1 MVIVN
6 LQYKKRDVLS
16 KNMTVYLKLI
26 RIVKKDGIK
35 MSYEIIFNDMI
46 DSLTMAEIKLYEYT
60 IIKDKNKDN

>member
-46 DSLTMAEIKLYEYT
+46 DSLTMAEIKIYEYN
-60 IIKDKNKDN
+60 IIKEKQDN

>member
-1 MVIVN
+1 
-6 LQYKKRDVLS
+6 
-16 KNMTVYLKLI
+16 
-26 RIVKKDGIK
+26 